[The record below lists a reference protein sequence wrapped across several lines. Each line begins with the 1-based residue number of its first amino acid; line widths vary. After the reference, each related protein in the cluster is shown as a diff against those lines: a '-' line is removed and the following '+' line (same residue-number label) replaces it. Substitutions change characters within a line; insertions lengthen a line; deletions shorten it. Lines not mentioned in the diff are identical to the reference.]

1 MISYRLV
8 IGDTKGLLSA
18 PWNSLILAMH
28 HDGAKIEGVSK
39 KNDKEKKKKKK
50 KKKNKKKKKLYIQVR
65 KKKI

>member
-1 MISYRLV
+1 MINCRLV

-39 KNDKEKKKKKK
+39 KKDKNKKCKKNKNK
-50 KKKNKKKKKLYIQVR
+50 NKNKKKLEEIS
-65 KKKI
+65 